1 MKLVSG
7 GNLFKTLIW
16 QEADSVLPDIGIL
29 VEAVNRA
36 YISDDAQS
44 FSSNFGSD
52 YNNLSLIVGR
62 MLRRRDCRRCCTKC
76 SVATCIGEQDK

>member
-16 QEADSVLPDIGIL
+16 QEADNVLPDVRSIDSL
-29 VEAVNRA
+29 
-36 YISDDAQS
+36 YQYSYMSDDAQS

-76 SVATCIGEQDK
+76 SVAACIGEQDK

>member
-16 QEADSVLPDIGIL
+16 QEADNVLPDVRSIDSL
-29 VEAVNRA
+29 YQYS

>member
-16 QEADSVLPDIGIL
+16 QEADNVLPDVRSIDSL
-29 VEAVNRA
+29 YQYS

-76 SVATCIGEQDK
+76 SVAACIGEQDK